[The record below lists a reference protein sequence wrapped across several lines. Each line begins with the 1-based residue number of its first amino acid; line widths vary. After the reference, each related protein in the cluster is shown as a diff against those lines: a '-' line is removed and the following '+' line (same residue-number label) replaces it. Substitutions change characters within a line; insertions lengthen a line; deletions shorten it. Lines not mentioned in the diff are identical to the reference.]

1 MSESSG
7 LPGSEGANPSAHAGM
22 SAGAMLRAARERTGT
37 DLDTMSQL
45 LKVPVAKLEA
55 MEADRHGEL
64 PGLAFVRGLA
74 VSMCRHM
81 GVEARP
87 ILEALPTSSGTPEG
101 KGLESVNRGLAEPY
115 REPSGRSIILPA
127 ATSVLRKG
135 MLIPLVFLALA
146 LALWLVPGVPDLRS
160 YLPGMDAGE
169 SAEAVPDTREPAQT
183 VQELPSVNVAP
194 ASAVQPAVPASGASA
209 VGGVSAVREPTA
221 VVDTVFSAPREVADS
236 ASAVTDTAPDG
247 VVVVRTSSES
257 WVEARDATGK
267 VLMSRM
273 VSEGEDVGVN
283 GELPIRLKVGNASAA
298 TVLFKG
304 QPFDLRPYTSGSVAR
319 VELK

>member
-7 LPGSEGANPSAHAGM
+7 LPGSEGANPSARSGL
-22 SAGAMLRAARERTGT
+22 SAGALLRAARERTGT

-81 GVEARP
+81 GVDARP
-87 ILEALPTSSGTPEG
+87 VLDALPTSSGTPEG

-169 SAEAVPDTREPAQT
+169 PVEAVPETREPAQV

-194 ASAVQPAVPASGASA
+194 ASAVVPASGASVPGA
-209 VGGVSAVREPTA
+209 VSAAREPTA
-221 VVDTVFSAPREVADS
+221 VVDTVFSAPREAADS
-236 ASAVTDTAPDG
+236 ASAVVDTAPDG

-257 WVEARDATGK
+257 WVEARDASGK

-283 GELPIRLKVGNASAA
+283 GELPIRLKVGNASSA